1 MTTFQND
8 VEKWTSSVE
17 EKVLI
22 SIKTLAS
29 ESFQNCS
36 KHFLG
41 VSQPT
46 VGKTLQDF
54 VTEFMTKKI

>member
-1 MTTFQND
+1 MMID
-8 VEKWTSSVE
+8 YS
-17 EKVLI
+17 

-36 KHFLG
+36 KYFLS

-46 VGKTLQDF
+46 VGKTLQEL
-54 VTEFMTKKI
+54 V